1 MRRFAAALV
10 LRALV
15 ALALPVQAQTTI
27 NITEADVDRFM
38 SLLQVDILT
47 ERANLVGM
55 AMEFNPEESATFWP
69 M

>member
-47 ERANLVGM
+47 ERDNLVGM